1 MIVPMKKVSLV
12 VLLKDRE
19 AALRKLRQIGVVH
32 VEKKSVSSEAL
43 TKLLDRKTKIEN
55 ALGIVRSYEP
65 AKNTAPVNVE
75 PPVQNAGSAKPMY
88 NRRAT
93 DIHVPFSID
102 AIDRLEA
109 PDDVNMVLGYAEERK
124 TLQDQL
130 AFIGKE
136 KSRIEE
142 WLNFDPKDIS
152 FLAEQGKINLSLYKI
167 PRKAFEG
174 MPKETRYFVFGEDKN
189 SVRLAV
195 FDDAGATSQGIPG
208 ETPFALPDNSL
219 AELDSQISGIQEK
232 LADIEKQLAALAGKK
247 ALFER
252 EAKVLLGRIEFETA
266 RSGMGVLDDVPVES
280 AVAWLTGFVPRD
292 ELGLIKRAAAENGW
306 ALVAVD
312 PGPDDFVPTKLK
324 NNRFASLL
332 YPLTDFLEVVP
343 GYNEVD
349 ISLWFLIFFTIF
361 FGMIFGDAFYGIVI
375 LIAGIVGVFKTIKK
389 GVPPVIKL
397 MLLLG
402 TSNFVWGVLT
412 CTWLGFDA
420 TTLPKVLQDISL
432 PLISNVT
439 AARSAYDDGIVRQ
452 NLMILCFS
460 LALIQLCIGHIVA
473 ISKTRSL
480 KVLADLGSI
489 AMLIGMYGVILT
501 LIASNEYRNLAE
513 YVPMMPCA
521 YLLGS
526 GFVVNFVFAN
536 YDGSIGRSI
545 LEGLKNFIS
554 MILGIANVFSD
565 IMSYIRLWAVGLA
578 GAAISTTVVTMAGPM
593 LGHFILFIFGV
604 LLLAFGH
611 SLNLVLN
618 TLSVLVHAVRLNT
631 LEFSG
636 HVGLTWAGTA
646 YKPFSEKGIPP
657 SREVSAKKAV

>member
-1 MIVPMKKVSLV
+1 MKKVSLV
-12 VLLKDRE
+12 VLDKDRE
-19 AALRKLRQIGVVH
+19 ASLKRLREIGVVH
-32 VEKKSVSSEAL
+32 LEKKNVSSENL
-43 TKLLDRKTKIEN
+43 SKLLDRKAKAEN
-55 ALGIVRSYEP
+55 ALGIVSSYDTGKKKKVKP
-65 AKNTAPVNVE
+65 AAVL
-75 PPVQNAGSAKPMY
+75 ADGA
-88 NRRAT
+88 
-93 DIHVPFSID
+93 DIVTQ
-102 AIDRLEA
+102 
-109 PDDVNMVLGYAEERK
+109 VLKLAEERK
-124 TLQDQL
+124 YLQDQL
-130 AFIGKE
+130 ALHGRE
-136 KSRIEE
+136 RSRIED
-142 WLNFDPKDIS
+142 WGDFDPKDIP
-152 FLAEQGKINLSLYKI
+152 FIAGHAGLKLFLYKL
-167 PRKAFEG
+167 PRKTFEAL
-174 MPKETRYFVFGEDKN
+174 PKETRYIKLGGDKN
-189 SVRLAV
+189 SVRLVV
-195 FDDAGATSQGIPG
+195 FDSEILG
-208 ETPFALPDNSL
+208 ETSVALPGASLTEIDTINSHINS
-219 AELDSQISGIQEK
+219 ELVDIEQK
-232 LADIEKQLAALAGKK
+232 LAAMANSKAPIEGELKSL
-247 ALFER
+247 R
-252 EAKVLLGRIEFETA
+252 TSIEFETA
-266 RSGMGVLDDVPVES
+266 RSGMEVLEDVPPES
-280 AVAWLTGFVPRD
+280 AVAWITGFVPRD
-292 ELGLIKRAAAENGW
+292 ELGLLKRGAAENGW
-306 ALVAVD
+306 ALAAVD

-332 YPLTDFLEVVP
+332 NPLTDFLEVVP

-375 LIAGIVGVFKTIKK
+375 LVAGIIGVSKTIKK

-420 TTLPKVLQDISL
+420 TTLPQVLQDISL

-460 LALIQLCIGHIVA
+460 LALLQLCIGHIIA
-473 ISKTRSL
+473 ITKTRSL

-501 LIASNEYRNLAE
+501 LIASNEYRDLAP
-513 YVPMMPCA
+513 YVPMLPCA
-521 YLLGS
+521 YLLGA
-526 GFVVNFVFAN
+526 GFVVNFIFAN
-536 YDGSIGRSI
+536 YNGSVGRSI

-593 LGHFILFIFGV
+593 LGNFILFIFGV

-646 YKPFSEKGIPP
+646 YKPFSEKG
-657 SREVSAKKAV
+657 K

>member
-1 MIVPMKKVSLV
+1 MKKVSLV
-12 VLLKDRE
+12 VLDKDRE
-19 AALRKLRQIGVVH
+19 ASLKKLREIGVVH
-32 VEKKSVSSEAL
+32 LEKKNVSSENL
-43 TKLLDRKTKIEN
+43 SKLLDRKAKAEN
-55 ALGIVRSYEP
+55 ALGIVSSYETKKKAKTPVAP
-65 AKNTAPVNVE
+65 AG
-75 PPVQNAGSAKPMY
+75 GSSA
-88 NRRAT
+88 ADGT
-93 DIHVPFSID
+93 DIVSMI
-102 AIDRLEA
+102 LQ
-109 PDDVNMVLGYAEERK
+109 NSEERK

-130 AFIGKE
+130 AFIARE

-142 WLNFDPKDIS
+142 WGDFDPKGITY
-152 FLAEQGKINLSLYKI
+152 LAENGKLKLFLYKL
-167 PRKAFEG
+167 PRKVFEAI
-174 MPKETRYFVFGEDKN
+174 PKETRYVKLGGDKN
-189 SVRLAV
+189 SVRLV
-195 FDDAGATSQGIPG
+195 TFDYADEAPREIPG
-208 ETPFALPDNSL
+208 ETPIALPGASLKELDARAASIRDQLGDIEIRLSSL
-219 AELDSQISGIQEK
+219 ALWKASIQQEM
-232 LADIEKQLAALAGKK
+232 
-247 ALFER
+247 
-252 EAKVLLGRIEFETA
+252 KVLLGNIEFETA
-266 RSGMGVLDDVPVES
+266 RSGMDVLEDVPEES
-280 AVAWLTGFVPRD
+280 AVAWITGFVPKD
-292 ELGLIKRAAAENGW
+292 ELGLLKRGAAENGW

-332 YPLTDFLEVVP
+332 NPLTDFLEVVP

-375 LIAGIVGVFKTIKK
+375 LVAGIIGVFKTIKK

-420 TTLPKVLQDISL
+420 TTLPQVLQDISL

-452 NLMILCFS
+452 NLMILCFT
-460 LALIQLCIGHIVA
+460 LALIQLCIGHIIA
-473 ISKTRSL
+473 ITKTRSL

-501 LIASNEYRNLAE
+501 LIASNEYRDLAP
-513 YVPMMPCA
+513 YIPMMPCA
-521 YLLGS
+521 YALGA

-536 YDGSIGRSI
+536 YDGSVGRSI

-578 GAAISTTVVTMAGPM
+578 GAAISSTVVTMAGPM

-646 YKPFSEKGIPP
+646 YKPFSEKGH
-657 SREVSAKKAV
+657 